1 MTQATTDRPG
11 LANDVASPHPAMV
24 GLGVVG
30 LAASIASLWVVQ
42 PLQFNVVTYEVVRS
56 PTGRYLPSV
65 IFASVILFGIVAA
78 AFAAVRA
85 CIKSPLPLGGEGWV
99 RGKIRGYLDVSP
111 SPQPS
116 PLKGEGVLKHA
127 LRPCP
132 ARKLVARTMAL
143 LPPMILGS
151 PLAAYGLSDVTPP
164 FPVILLFVFGCGWT
178 AYLAGRRLGVSSR
191 TKPVLAIASLAALI
205 ALFAVVHTRIQINF
219 FDHFMMGHADVG
231 HFTEELKNALAGR
244 GLRSDSFDNTR
255 LGWHFVPLLYVL
267 VPGYALWPSPVYL
280 MACGALVLHAAA
292 LPAYWLAQRRTGSVL
307 TGWLCGLA
315 WILLPSISRM
325 VYSNTYGFAWLYC
338 SVPILAA
345 LLAAAE
351 LRRWKACWIMVAVL
365 LLCRETNAAATFG
378 FGLYLAL
385 FSSRR
390 RAGLVVALVSIVY
403 ALLCAAVLIP
413 SFAAAGRY
421 ERLDLFGELGNS
433 LGSLAASA
441 FTKPGVFFAR
451 LFRLQGLN
459 LVLLLLTTM
468 FFLPVRGWRLSLAA
482 LPTLLPLFL
491 LQNPDW
497 SSIKFWHH
505 AMVLPFLFFAGLAVL
520 RRGRSAGE
528 SSSESGSSGDADK
541 TKTPSFH
548 RGAALAV
555 LVCAAW
561 GHYFFGFSPLSKSY
575 EAYANDE
582 FLQNPDPRLAFVERL
597 RTEIPRDRTILA
609 TERMAAHFTDY
620 RRLYTGRR
628 ARPTDLVIIDQGD
641 RWDTSG
647 LPQRAEEFATH
658 PDYRVHSKFDATIVF
673 ERRADAPSPSA
684 E

>member
-11 LANDVASPHPAMV
+11 LANDVASPHPVLV
-24 GLGVVG
+24 GMGVVG
-30 LAASIASLWVVQ
+30 VVASIAGLWVVG
-42 PLQFNVVTYEVVRS
+42 PLQFNVVTYEAIRA
-56 PTGRYLPSV
+56 PTVRYLPSD
-65 IFASVILFGIVAA
+65 IFAGMILLGIVAA
-78 AFAAVRA
+78 ALAASRSSTNRR
-85 CIKSPLPLGGEGWV
+85 CF
-99 RGKIRGYLDVSP
+99 
-111 SPQPS
+111 Q
-116 PLKGEGVLKHA
+116 
-127 LRPCP
+127 
-132 ARKLVARTMAL
+132 RTLSL
-143 LPPMILGS
+143 LWPMLLAV
-151 PLAAYGLSDVTPP
+151 PLAAHAFSNQAPHFLFGLP
-164 FPVILLFVFGCGWT
+164 FILGCGWA
-178 AYLAGRRLGVSSR
+178 AYLAGCRLDVFSR
-191 TKPVLAIASLAALI
+191 AKPVFAIASLAALI
-205 ALFAVVHTRIQINF
+205 ALLTVVHTRIQINF
-219 FDHFMMGHADVG
+219 YDHFMMGHADVG

-280 MACGALVLHAAA
+280 MACGAFVLHAAA
-292 LPAYWLAQRRTGSVL
+292 LPAYWLARRCTGSVL

-325 VYSNTYGFAWLYC
+325 IYSNTYGFAWLYC

-351 LRRWKACWIMVAVL
+351 LRRWKACWIMVGVL

-390 RAGLVVALVSIVY
+390 QAGLVVALVSIGY

-441 FTKPGVFFAR
+441 FTKPDVFFAR
-451 LFRLQGLN
+451 LVRPQSLN
-459 LVLLLLTTM
+459 LVLILLTTM

-520 RRGRSAGE
+520 RHGMG
-528 SSSESGSSGDADK
+528 
-541 TKTPSFH
+541 PYSFN
-548 RGAALAV
+548 RGAALAA

-575 EAYANDE
+575 ELYANDA

-628 ARPTDLVIIDQGD
+628 ARPADLVIIDQGD

-647 LPQRAEEFATH
+647 LPQRAKEFAAH
-658 PDYRVHSKFDATIVF
+658 PDYRVRSVFDLIIVF
-673 ERRADAPSPSA
+673 ERHADAPSASP